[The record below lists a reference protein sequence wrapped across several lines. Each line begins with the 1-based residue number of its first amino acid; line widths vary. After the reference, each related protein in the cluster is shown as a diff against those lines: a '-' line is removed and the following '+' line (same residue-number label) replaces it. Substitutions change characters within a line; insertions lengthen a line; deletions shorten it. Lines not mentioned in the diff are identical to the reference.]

1 MILFSPLPSLFTQ
14 LLDLPFL
21 YIANLRGG
29 VITVVDSR
37 SNTNINDVLGDYCLT
52 LVDALDTLA
61 VSEGLNYTASTS
73 GIRGE

>member
-1 MILFSPLPSLFTQ
+1 MF
-14 LLDLPFL
+14 
-21 YIANLRGG
+21 
-29 VITVVDSR
+29 TVVDSR

-73 GIRGE
+73 DICRE